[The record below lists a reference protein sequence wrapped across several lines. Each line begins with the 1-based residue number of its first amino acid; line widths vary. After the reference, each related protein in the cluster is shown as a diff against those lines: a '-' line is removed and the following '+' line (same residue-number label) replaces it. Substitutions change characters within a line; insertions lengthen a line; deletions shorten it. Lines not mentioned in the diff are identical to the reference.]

1 MHPHPSEQSPE
12 WLALQA
18 ENQQLIAQVQQL
30 VRVER
35 SMIEFQDQLDVQVR
49 RYRQLNV
56 IAQRLRQTFEL
67 SEILAIALEFMLY
80 DLNFERG
87 AIFERGS
94 SGEFQLIQADG
105 YDDLTPTIAPFDL
118 SAATIAALAQSDLLT
133 SAMIPADGLALAAT
147 AEIDQWVLMPIYPR
161 GQVLEYLILL
171 GNTADRAKYFTPIAH
186 LADYGIVLSNLMAQ
200 VTAAIGQAQLYHATC
215 DQATRLQ
222 NTLNQLKSIQAQLI
236 QTEKMSSLGQLVAG
250 VAHEINNPVGF
261 IAGNLI
267 HTQAYAQ
274 SLLRLLS
281 AYEQAYPAGTDL
293 IQSIREEIDIKFLYE
308 DFPKALSS
316 MMIGANRIKE
326 IVLSLRNF
334 SRLDESE
341 FKAVDLH
348 EGIDSTLLILSHRL
362 KASPDRPM
370 IQVTPEYGPLPLI
383 ECAPGLLNQVLMN
396 LVSNA
401 IDALDSAVQAQM
413 ITAPEIKIVTE
424 LDASGEGVY
433 IRVIDNG
440 AGIPHEILPRL
451 FDPFFTT
458 KPIGQGTGLGLS
470 ISYQIITEQHGG
482 KLECSSSLGQGTT
495 FQIWLPC
502 KNARSHQS

>member
-1 MHPHPSEQSPE
+1 MHLNPLEQHPQ

-35 SMIEFQDQLDVQVR
+35 SMIEFQDQLDLQIR
-49 RYRQLNV
+49 RYRQLNA
-56 IAQRLRQTFEL
+56 IAQRLRQTFDQ

-87 AIFERGS
+87 AIFERHS

-105 YDDLTPTIAPFDL
+105 YDDLTPTIVPFEL
-118 SAATIAALAQSDLLT
+118 STATIAALAQSDLLT

-147 AEIDQWVLMPIYPR
+147 AEIDQWVLMPICPR

-171 GNTADRAKYFTPIAH
+171 GNTTDRAKHFTPIANI
-186 LADYGIVLSNLMAQ
+186 ADYGVVLSNLTAQ
-200 VTAAIGQAQLYHATC
+200 VTAAIGQAQLYHATR
-215 DQATRLQ
+215 DQATTLQ
-222 NTLNQLKSIQAQLI
+222 TTLNQLKSTQTQLI

-261 IAGNLI
+261 IAGNLL
-267 HTQAYAQ
+267 HTQTYAQ
-274 SLLRLLS
+274 DLLRLLT
-281 AYEQAYPAGTDL
+281 AYEQAYPEGTAL
-293 IQSIREEIDIKFLYE
+293 IQEIREEIDIEFLYE

-316 MMIGANRIKE
+316 MTIGTERIKE

-348 EGIDSTLLILSHRL
+348 EGIDSTLLILHHRL
-362 KASPDRPM
+362 KASPDRPT

-383 ECAPGLLNQVLMN
+383 ECAPGLVNQVMMN
-396 LVSNA
+396 LLSNA
-401 IDALDSAVQAQM
+401 IDALESAVQAKI

-424 LDASGEGVY
+424 LDASGEGIY

-440 AGIPHEILPRL
+440 TGIPSEILSRL

-458 KPIGQGTGLGLS
+458 KPVGKGTGLGLS
-470 ISYQIITEQHGG
+470 ISYQIITEEHGG
-482 KLECSSSLGQGTT
+482 KLECRSVPGQGTT